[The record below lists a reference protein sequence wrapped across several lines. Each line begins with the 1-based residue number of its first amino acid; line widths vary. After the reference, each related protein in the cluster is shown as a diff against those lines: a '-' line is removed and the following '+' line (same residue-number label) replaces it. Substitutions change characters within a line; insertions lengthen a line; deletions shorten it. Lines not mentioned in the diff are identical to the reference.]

1 MLKSVNLILNWFP
14 VLLYESFCAVTCNI
28 NCFCCRPS
36 HLILTEDERKIIGRK
51 SKAIFNY
58 GRQMYLE
65 SHGYKCRQIEYVTE
79 ETSPENV
86 CILAKKMTLD

>member
-1 MLKSVNLILNWFP
+1 MNLTYHFNC
-14 VLLYESFCAVTCNI
+14 LY
-28 NCFCCRPS
+28 CRPI
-36 HLILTEDERKIIGRK
+36 HLPLTEDERKTIGRK

-65 SHGYKCRQIEYVTE
+65 SHGYKCKHIEYVTE

-86 CILAKKMTLD
+86 CILAKRVTWDSTP